1 MNKDTDY
8 GAPPE
13 PKGNYRPLTD
23 AEILDSDKFRLMI
36 GEDFRDNL
44 DDMQAAIMS
53 VYLHRTDDA
62 DLGRYV
68 REILGPRV
76 KYVIARIREE
86 SEPVERIDPEA
97 E

>member
-1 MNKDTDY
+1 MKDTDY

-23 AEILDSDKFRLMI
+23 AEILDSDKFRLRI
-36 GEDFRDNL
+36 GEDFRDYL
-44 DDMQAAIMS
+44 DDMQAAIMA

-76 KYVIARIREE
+76 KHVIDQIRYE
-86 SEPVERIDPEA
+86 SEPVEWIDPEA